1 MSTTPDPPQG
11 RRARAK
17 AEKGARILAAAQR
30 ALESVGYDAMTMA
43 QVAADADVATGT
55 VFQYAATK
63 PELLM
68 MVTAQ
73 RWHDFPETVRAIP
86 PTTPPA
92 QAIRQ
97 ALEPLLVSSLEHPA
111 TALWIARELLFG
123 TPGPHRAEVV
133 ALVEALEAGIAG
145 ILDRAGGGARAE
157 TAARLLV
164 SGTLV
169 DANRTR
175 EGRADIDTVGE
186 RLEELIAL
194 VLAGATQERA
204 AEPGD
209 GA

>member
-1 MSTTPDPPQG
+1 MATTQATPPPAQG

-17 AEKGARILAAAQR
+17 AEKGERILAAAQR
-30 ALESVGYDAMTMA
+30 ALQSVGYDAMTMA

-73 RWHDFPETVRAIP
+73 RWRDYPAMIDAIP
-86 PTTPPA
+86 REAPPA

-97 ALEPLLVSSLEHPA
+97 ALEPLVTSSLEHPA

-133 ALVEALEAGIAG
+133 ALVDALEAGIAG
-145 ILDRAGGGARAE
+145 ILDQAGAGARAE
-157 TAARLLV
+157 AAARLLV
-164 SGTLV
+164 SGALV
-169 DANRTR
+169 DVNRTR
-175 EGRADIDTVGE
+175 EGRADPATIGE
-186 RLEELIAL
+186 RLDDLIAL
-194 VLAGATQERA
+194 VLAGVDAS
-204 AEPGD
+204 
-209 GA
+209 